1 MNQMAS
7 HEEQQR
13 RERQIQE
20 RAQRQRQM
28 FDNDPIQTAR
38 LNLIVDKLKST
49 DASNDVLKIFE
60 SFLNIF
66 PTTTGRDRRAIA
78 DMFYELSMVNQGNRL
93 SALTTAK
100 KIIRG
105 FGNVPG
111 HMYDSDDE

>member
-1 MNQMAS
+1 MTS

-13 RERQIQE
+13 SERQIQE

-49 DASNDVLKIFE
+49 DESNDVLKIFE

-66 PTTTGRDRRAIA
+66 PTTSGRERRAIA
-78 DMFYELSMVNQGNRL
+78 DMFYELSMVNQGSCRL
-93 SALTTAK
+93 SALTTAN
-100 KIIRG
+100 KIIRA

-111 HMYDSDDE
+111 EMYDSDDE